1 MNPRTPA
8 PPPRRWWLP
17 GTVVG
22 AGAAALLVV
31 AATAGAPGP
40 VGGAAWWFLTLT
52 LHLPLVV
59 ILFFLAGGLVERV
72 GYFRRGRTPSRPGPL
87 PAESPTVC
95 VQLPMFDEHAVAV
108 RAIETAC
115 ALSWPPGRLSVQ
127 VLDDSADTDTRTL
140 VDATVARLQAAGAD
154 VTVLHRAVRTG
165 YKAGALEAGRHLT
178 DAEFLAIL
186 DADFVPEPDFLL
198 RTIPHFYRPDGS
210 PDDGL
215 AVVQAQWGHL
225 NHDESALTR
234 AQSLWVDDHHTLQMS
249 WRSAQWRFV
258 NFTGTAGVWRAS
270 AITRAGGWRADSL
283 VEDCE
288 LSFRA
293 LFAGYRTAF
302 VKEVVVPAE
311 LPATVTAYKAQQ
323 RRWTRGWVQLQ
334 RLHLASLAVGF
345 GCSWP
350 RRVHLL
356 HHMCVAWQW
365 PAWALWVL
373 VLPFLIAQDLWFGVL
388 HPAVGV
394 ALYLLPGLLW
404 TLTVAVLASL
414 ETRHTYPAPR
424 TPAAVARQVAR
435 VFPHL
440 VLTTG
445 MLPHQFSA
453 FVEGLFGSMHGEF
466 ERTPKVATVTADPR
480 TPAPTRRYP
489 VRVPW
494 PQVLTE
500 AVFVA
505 LQVGWAVLFAVRGL
519 WWCAVGATFVGGCVL
534 VLAFFYGDHAGRVLV
549 VVDRAAVRR
558 AVDRWSGQRLV
569 PPPGDVGP
577 RHRRAP
583 ARAR

>member
-1 MNPRTPA
+1 MTPRASA
-8 PPPRRWWLP
+8 PRPRRWWLP
-17 GTVVG
+17 GLVVG
-22 AGAAALLVV
+22 TGAAALLVL
-31 AATAGAPGP
+31 AATSGAPGP
-40 VGGAAWWFLTLT
+40 VGDGAWWLSALV
-52 LHLPLVV
+52 LHLPLAV
-59 ILFFLAGGLVERV
+59 ILCFLAGGLVERA
-72 GYFRRGRTPSRPGPL
+72 GYFWRGRSPSRPGVMPREL
-87 PAESPTVC
+87 PTVC

-108 RAIETAC
+108 RAIEAAC
-115 ALSWPPGRLSVQ
+115 ALVWPPGRLAVQ
-127 VLDDSADTDTRTL
+127 VLDDSTDADTRAL
-140 VDATVARLQAAGAD
+140 VEATVARLRATGAD
-154 VTVLHRAVRTG
+154 VTVLHRTARRG
-165 YKAGALEAGRHLT
+165 YKAGALEVGRRRT

-210 PDDGL
+210 PDEGL
-215 AVVQAQWGHL
+215 ALVQAQWGHL

-311 LPATVTAYKAQQ
+311 LPATFTAYKAQQ

-334 RLHLASLAVGF
+334 RLHLASLASGF
-345 GCSWP
+345 RCSWP

-356 HHMCVAWQW
+356 HHMCVSWQW

-373 VLPFLIAQDLWFGVL
+373 VLPYLIAQDLWFG
-388 HPAVGV
+388 AVDPV
-394 ALYLLPGLLW
+394 AGIVVYLLPGVLW

-414 ETRHTYPAPR
+414 ETRHTYPGPR
-424 TPAAVARQVAR
+424 TPAVLARRIAR
-435 VFPHL
+435 VLPHL

-453 FVEGLFGSMHGEF
+453 FAEGLFGSMHGEF
-466 ERTPKVATVTADPR
+466 ERTPKAATVTADPG
-480 TPAPTRRYP
+480 PAPPARRHA

-494 PQVLTE
+494 PHVLSE
-500 AVFVA
+500 VVFVA
-505 LQVGWAVLFAVRGL
+505 LQAGWVVLFAVRGL
-519 WWCAVGATFVGGCVL
+519 WWCALGAGFVGGCVL
-534 VLAFFYGDHAGRVLV
+534 ALAFFYGDHAGRVLV

-558 AVDRWSGQRLV
+558 AVDGWSGRRLV
-569 PPPGDVGP
+569 PRADEVGA